1 MIAGIRY
8 GSPMSERFVSVPGG
22 RLFVVDDGAD
32 TDPPIVL
39 LHAGIADSRSWDA
52 LVPLLVDAGYRVIRF
67 DHRGHGRSTTDDVGF
82 SPRADLLAVLDD
94 AGIGR
99 AALVGN
105 SRGGRIAIDTAIESP
120 DRVVA
125 VVGVAAGLGGLETES
140 TPEET
145 SLWDEMDQIE
155 SADAPDPGAIVDIDL
170 RVWVDGPGQP
180 RDRVPAALRAMVAT
194 MDRPLYEPGHV
205 SGSPIPLD
213 PPAVER
219 LADLRCPVVAVAGSL
234 DPSDVTQAARHLAVH
249 APDARVVIWPHVAH
263 MIGMEVPDE
272 LAVLIVDF
280 LAPLPPWS

>member
-1 MIAGIRY
+1 
-8 GSPMSERFVSVPGG
+8 MSERFVSVPGG

-82 SPRADLLAVLDD
+82 SPRADLLAVLDE

-105 SRGGRIAIDTAIESP
+105 SRGGRNAIDTAIESP
-120 DRVVA
+120 DRIVA
-125 VVGVAAGLGGLETES
+125 VVGVAAGLGGFETEP
-140 TPEET
+140 TPEEAL
-145 SLWDEMDQIE
+145 LWEEMDEIE
-155 SADAPDPGAIVDIDL
+155 SADPPDPDAIVDIDL
-170 RVWVDGPGQP
+170 RVWVDGPGQSP
-180 RDRVPAALRAMVAT
+180 DRVPTRAAREGVP

-205 SGSPIPLD
+205 RGSPVPLD
-213 PPAVER
+213 PPAVDR
-219 LADLRCPVVAVAGSL
+219 LADLRCPVLAVAGSSIHPRR
-234 DPSDVTQAARHLAVH
+234 DHRRAHLAEH
-249 APDARVVIWPHVAH
+249 APDARAVIWPHVAH

-272 LAVLIVDF
+272 LAALIVDF
-280 LAPLPPWS
+280 LAPLPRWS